1 MGQLISGRGGGANTV
16 VYVAT
21 VDFRFG
27 ADVLTEKLVFDKS
40 YETTGVGGSNLGIH
54 VCYSLPPAQQH
65 SFVRNLSSLFIK
77 SIFPLRV
84 AFEFGLGFDQIL
96 DKHIFLNTWSW
107 TSLQLMLSLDTQ
119 RSFKHFFGEGE
130 RDRMLLRWKGEVSVA
145 FNYMEDGVFFLSH
158 SPPTSNPHTP
168 PPPLFFPPLVT

>member
-1 MGQLISGRGGGANTV
+1 M
-16 VYVAT
+16 
-21 VDFRFG
+21 FRFG

-54 VCYSLPPAQQH
+54 GCYSLPRAQQH

-96 DKHIFLNTWSW
+96 EKHIFLNTWSW

-119 RSFKHFFGEGE
+119 PLFQTFFFGEGE

-145 FNYMEDGVFFLSH
+145 FNTMEDGVFFISFTSH
-158 SPPTSNPHTP
+158 LQPPPT
-168 PPPLFFPPLVT
+168 PPPLFSSLLWLHRFPDRVRYSHYIGRM

>member
-1 MGQLISGRGGGANTV
+1 M

-21 VDFRFG
+21 VVFRFG

-54 VCYSLPPAQQH
+54 GCYSLPPAQQH

-84 AFEFGLGFDQIL
+84 AFEFGLRFDQIL
-96 DKHIFLNTWSW
+96 EKHIFLNTWS
-107 TSLQLMLSLDTQ
+107 
-119 RSFKHFFGEGE
+119 
-130 RDRMLLRWKGEVSVA
+130 
-145 FNYMEDGVFFLSH
+145 
-158 SPPTSNPHTP
+158 
-168 PPPLFFPPLVT
+168 

>member
-1 MGQLISGRGGGANTV
+1 MGQLISGRGDGANTV

-21 VDFRFG
+21 VVFRFG

-96 DKHIFLNTWSW
+96 DKHIFLNT
-107 TSLQLMLSLDTQ
+107 
-119 RSFKHFFGEGE
+119 
-130 RDRMLLRWKGEVSVA
+130 
-145 FNYMEDGVFFLSH
+145 
-158 SPPTSNPHTP
+158 
-168 PPPLFFPPLVT
+168 

>member
-21 VDFRFG
+21 VEFRFG
-27 ADVLTEKLVFDKS
+27 ADVLTEKLVFDKT
-40 YETTGVGGSNLGIH
+40 YETTGVGGSNLGIYG
-54 VCYSLPPAQQH
+54 CYSLPPAQQH

-96 DKHIFLNTWSW
+96 EKHIFLNTWS
-107 TSLQLMLSLDTQ
+107 
-119 RSFKHFFGEGE
+119 
-130 RDRMLLRWKGEVSVA
+130 
-145 FNYMEDGVFFLSH
+145 
-158 SPPTSNPHTP
+158 
-168 PPPLFFPPLVT
+168 

>member
-21 VDFRFG
+21 VEFRFG
-27 ADVLTEKLVFDKS
+27 ADVLTEKLVFDKT

-54 VCYSLPPAQQH
+54 GCYSLPPAQQH

-96 DKHIFLNTWSW
+96 EKTYFFKYMELNVSEANAVFRHATPFSNIFF
-107 TSLQLMLSLDTQ
+107 
-119 RSFKHFFGEGE
+119 RGGGEGSHA
-130 RDRMLLRWKGEVSVA
+130 LKVEVRGISR
-145 FNYMEDGVFFLSH
+145 L
-158 SPPTSNPHTP
+158 
-168 PPPLFFPPLVT
+168 

>member
-1 MGQLISGRGGGANTV
+1 MGRLISGRGGGANTV

-21 VDFRFG
+21 IEFRFG
-27 ADVLTEKLVFDKS
+27 AYVLNEKLVFDKT

-54 VCYSLPPAQQH
+54 GCYSLPPAQQH

-96 DKHIFLNTWSW
+96 EKHIFLNTW
-107 TSLQLMLSLDTQ
+107 
-119 RSFKHFFGEGE
+119 
-130 RDRMLLRWKGEVSVA
+130 
-145 FNYMEDGVFFLSH
+145 N
-158 SPPTSNPHTP
+158 
-168 PPPLFFPPLVT
+168 